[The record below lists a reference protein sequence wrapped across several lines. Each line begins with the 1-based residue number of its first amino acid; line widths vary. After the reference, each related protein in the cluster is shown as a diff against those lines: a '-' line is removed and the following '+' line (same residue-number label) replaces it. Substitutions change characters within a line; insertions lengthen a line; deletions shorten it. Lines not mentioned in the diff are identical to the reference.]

1 MCRRI
6 KLEDHFQSLD
16 EVLDK
21 LRHVLTVKAAAA
33 KRMSHPVHSSI
44 ELLDK
49 AIAKAR
55 ESEAYAQKMAD
66 ALLRGST
73 VELRDLLS
81 DFGNYFGPPSSTFPF
96 YPHAD
101 AVNGI
106 DSVLG
111 AIKFEIIKPGSLQE
125 HFDFHQLMSN

>member
-1 MCRRI
+1 MNGKV
-6 KLEDHFQSLD
+6 KLEDYYQSLD

-21 LRHVLTVKAAAA
+21 LRYVLSVKAEDV
-33 KRMSHPVHSSI
+33 KRPTHHI
-44 ELLDK
+44 YDTIKLLDK
-49 AIAKAR
+49 ATAKAR
-55 ESEAYAQKMAD
+55 DNEAYAKKMED

-81 DFGNYFGPPSSTFPF
+81 DFGEYFGPPNSTFPF

-106 DSVLG
+106 DSAIG
-111 AIKFEIIKPGSLQE
+111 AIKFDCIKPGSLQD
-125 HFDFHQLMSN
+125 HFDFHQLMNS